1 MIGSGRDKDF
11 VADLLVFAAAALV
24 MGLALLPREATDTA
38 IPAGPDPAL
47 VHEIELVAIAHSASE
62 QFPAEVQAQI
72 GLTGE
77 PLATRRGVLEELERR
92 LTSLPPSPDL
102 ELVRLALA
110 TAWREDDLAHRG
122 LHLFEDRFKSSAQ
135 PATGGS
141 AQPGET
147 ARTAADAVDAVIAAR
162 LTRARPAVDALLEL
176 NAGRPAKDLAILET
190 WLREVGA
197 SRWLVGLVRARHLAN
212 TNDPAQAALDAE
224 MGEIAQ
230 SVALR
235 HAMFFALGIGLV
247 TLGALLFGLFPGVI
261 RPRLLK
267 GRLVRELSPSPFLIE
282 RTRRILL
289 GWFAGAHLAGMLVAM
304 ALAVIGAQAFMQP
317 LAGLASGLV
326 GLLLIRHWGLPP
338 EQTVSLFLLL
348 DLGGPAEPEK
358 RVRTGKKLLWAIP
371 AVVAALAISVAL
383 TSFFEILNQM
393 LIGGPPDT
401 QNAIK
406 QLLALDDTLS
416 LVMLGLSAV
425 LIAPLV
431 EEIIFRGFL
440 YRNLRDTVGK
450 GLAAVVSG
458 LVFGLVHLHPTLILP
473 LTGLGIALALLYEW
487 TGSLWVPIAAHM
499 AFNLLTLVRVEA
511 IWRI

>member
-1 MIGSGRDKDF
+1 MIGTGRDKDL

-24 MGLALLPREATDTA
+24 MALALLPREASDAALPT
-38 IPAGPDPAL
+38 GPDPAL
-47 VHEIELVAIAHSASE
+47 VREIELVAIAHSASE

-77 PLATRRGVLEELERR
+77 PLATRRGVLEELEQR
-92 LTSLPPSPDL
+92 LAALPPSPDL

-122 LHLFEDRFKSSAQ
+122 LHLFEDRFRSSAPSVEQ
-135 PATGGS
+135 N
-141 AQPGET
+141 
-147 ARTAADAVDAVIAAR
+147 AAIEAL
-162 LTRARPAVDALLEL
+162 LTRARPAREALLEL
-176 NAGRPAKDLAILET
+176 NAGQPASKLAALESY
-190 WLREVGA
+190 LREVGA
-197 SRWLVGLVRARHLAN
+197 SRWLAGLVRARHLAN
-212 TNDPAQAALDAE
+212 AKDPAQTALDAE

-235 HAMFFALGIGLV
+235 HALFFGLGIGLV

-267 GRLVRELSPSPFLIE
+267 ARLARELSPSPFLLE
-282 RTRRILL
+282 RTRRIVL
-289 GWFAGAHLAGMLVAM
+289 GWFAGAHLAGLLVGM
-304 ALAVIGAQAFMQP
+304 AVATVGAQAFAQP

-326 GLLLIRHWGLPP
+326 ALLLIRHWGLPP
-338 EQTVSLFLLL
+338 EQTTSLFRLL
-348 DLGGPAEPEK
+348 DLGGAAEPEK
-358 RVRTGKKLLWAIP
+358 RAPTARKLIWAIP
-371 AVVAALAISVAL
+371 GVVAALAIAVAL
-383 TSFFEILNQM
+383 ISFFEILNQM

-406 QLLALDDTLS
+406 QLLERGDTLT
-416 LVMLGLSAV
+416 LVMVGLSAV
-425 LIAPLV
+425 LIAPIV

-440 YRNLRDTVGK
+440 FRNLRDTVGK
-450 GLAAVVSG
+450 GLAAVLSG

>member
-1 MIGSGRDKDF
+1 MIGTGRDKDF

-24 MGLALLPREATDTA
+24 MALALLPREAPDA
-38 IPAGPDPAL
+38 ALPVGPDPAL

-62 QFPAEVQAQI
+62 QFPADVQAQI

-77 PLATRRGVLEELERR
+77 PLATRHGVLEELERR
-92 LTSLPPSPDL
+92 LAALPPSPDL

-122 LHLFEDRFKSSAQ
+122 LHLFEDRFTSA
-135 PATGGS
+135 ATS
-141 AQPGET
+141 AEQKT
-147 ARTAADAVDAVIAAR
+147 AFEAL
-162 LTRARPAVDALLEL
+162 LTRARPARDALLEL
-176 NAGRPAKDLAILET
+176 NAGQPTTKLSALESY
-190 WLREVGA
+190 LREVGA

-212 TNDPAQAALDAE
+212 AKDPAQAALDAE

-235 HAMFFALGIGLV
+235 HALFFGLGIGLV
-247 TLGALLFGLFPGVI
+247 TLGAVLFGFFPGVI

-267 GRLVRELSPSPFLIE
+267 ARLARELGPSPFLLE
-282 RTRRILL
+282 RTRRIVL
-289 GWFAGAHLAGMLVAM
+289 GWFAGAHLAGLLVGMVVAT
-304 ALAVIGAQAFMQP
+304 VGAQAFAQP

-326 GLLLIRHWGLPP
+326 ALLLIRHWGLPP
-338 EQTVSLFLLL
+338 EQTMNLFRLL

-358 RVRTGKKLLWAIP
+358 RASTTRKLIWAIP
-371 AVVAALAISVAL
+371 AVVAALAIAVAL

-406 QLLALDDTLS
+406 QLLERGDTLT

-440 YRNLRDTVGK
+440 FRNLRDTVGK
-450 GLAAVVSG
+450 GLAAVLSG

>member
-1 MIGSGRDKDF
+1 MLGSGRDKDF

-24 MGLALLPREATDTA
+24 MALALLPREAPEALPT
-38 IPAGPDPAL
+38 GPDPAL
-47 VHEIELVAIAHSASE
+47 VHEIELVAIAHAASE

-92 LTSLPPSPDL
+92 LTALPPSPDL

-122 LHLFEDRFKSSAQ
+122 LHLFEDRFRSA
-135 PATGGS
+135 
-141 AQPGET
+141 AQSP
-147 ARTAADAVDAVIAAR
+147 ADAPASAALSAR
-162 LTRARPAVDALLEL
+162 MTRARPALDALLEL
-176 NAGRPAKDLAILET
+176 NGGRPASDLAALEGY
-190 WLREVGA
+190 LREVGA

-212 TNDPAQAALDAE
+212 AGDPGQAALDAE
-224 MGEIAQ
+224 MGEIAH

-235 HAMFFALGIGLV
+235 HALFFGLGIGLV

-267 GRLVRELSPSPFLIE
+267 GRLVRELSPSPFLLE
-282 RTRRILL
+282 RTRRVVL
-289 GWFAGAHLAGMLVAM
+289 GWFAGAHLAGLVVGM
-304 ALAVIGAQAFMQP
+304 AVASLGAQAFAQP
-317 LAGLASGLV
+317 LAGLASGLIA
-326 GLLLIRHWGLPP
+326 LLLIRHWALPA
-338 EQTVSLFLLL
+338 EQPGNLFRLL
-348 DLGGPAEPEK
+348 DLGGAAEPDK
-358 RVRTGKKLLWAIP
+358 RAPTAKKLLWAIP

-406 QLLALDDTLS
+406 QLLERGDTMT

-425 LIAPLV
+425 LIAPLT

-440 YRNLRDTVGK
+440 FRNLRDTVGK
-450 GLAAVVSG
+450 GLAAVLSG

>member
-1 MIGSGRDKDF
+1 MLGSGRDKDF

-24 MGLALLPREATDTA
+24 MALALLPREGPEALPT
-38 IPAGPDPAL
+38 GPDPAL
-47 VHEIELVAIAHSASE
+47 VHEIELVAIAHAASE

-92 LTSLPPSPDL
+92 LTALPPSPDL

-122 LHLFEDRFKSSAQ
+122 LHLFEDRFKSTVDSA
-135 PATGGS
+135 
-141 AQPGET
+141 
-147 ARTAADAVDAVIAAR
+147 AADDSAKAASAALSAR
-162 LTRARPAVDALLEL
+162 LTRARPALDALLEL
-176 NAGRPAKDLAILET
+176 NGGRPASELGALEGY
-190 WLREVGA
+190 LREVGA

-212 TNDPAQAALDAE
+212 AGDPGQAALDAE
-224 MGEIAQ
+224 MGEIAH

-235 HAMFFALGIGLV
+235 HALFFGLGIGLV

-267 GRLVRELSPSPFLIE
+267 ARLARELSPSPFLLE
-282 RTRRILL
+282 RTRRVVL
-289 GWFAGAHLAGMLVAM
+289 GWFAGAHLAGLVVGM
-304 ALAVIGAQAFMQP
+304 AVASLGAQAFAQP
-317 LAGLASGLV
+317 LAGLASGLIA
-326 GLLLIRHWGLPP
+326 LLLIRHWALPL
-338 EQTVSLFLLL
+338 EHTTSLFRLL
-348 DLGGPAEPEK
+348 DLGGAAEPEK
-358 RVRTGKKLLWAIP
+358 RAPTPKKLLWALP

-383 TSFFEILNQM
+383 VSFFEILNQM

-406 QLLALDDTLS
+406 QLLERGDTMT
-416 LVMLGLSAV
+416 LVMLALSAV
-425 LIAPLV
+425 LIAPLT

-440 YRNLRDTVGK
+440 FRNLRDTVGK
-450 GLAAVVSG
+450 GLAAVLSG